1 MRSLTRARVRI
12 RYYFHA
18 LRTINATLLLKPTQS
33 GTRLR
38 VFEYGPVTMHNG
50 GWKIED
56 RRNLEKRRDY
66 SRVLQSGARIMSNIS
81 FRIKFSLLDEFTYC
95 INFKLIIVVIEI
107 KRN

>member
-1 MRSLTRARVRI
+1 
-12 RYYFHA
+12 
-18 LRTINATLLLKPTQS
+18 
-33 GTRLR
+33 
-38 VFEYGPVTMHNG
+38 MHNG